1 MIEVRQICS
10 DEWERLRDIRL
21 EALAD
26 TPSAFSTTLAQAEA
40 FPDSVWQERAIA
52 GAAGR
57 DQITVVAV
65 FGERTVGMT
74 VALGRP
80 GLDLSVVPV
89 VSVFV
94 APSERRQ
101 GVAVR
106 LLDIAEEWA
115 RGHGA
120 SRTSLW
126 VEEENAPA
134 RSVYA
139 STGYISTPDRQQ
151 MPASPG
157 TWEIRLEK
165 DLKTAG

>member
-1 MIEVRQICS
+1 MIEVRQIRS
-10 DEWERLRDIRL
+10 GEWERLRDIRL

-26 TPSAFSTTLAQAEA
+26 RPSAFSTTLVEAEA
-40 FPDSVWQERAIA
+40 FPESVWKERAIA

-65 FGERTVGMT
+65 SGERTVGMT
-74 VALGRP
+74 VALGLPGSDRP
-80 GLDLSVVPV
+80 VVPI

-94 APSERRQ
+94 ARSERRQ

-106 LLDIAEEWA
+106 LLDIAEEWVCD
-115 RGHGA
+115 HGA

-126 VEEENAPA
+126 VEEENTPA
-134 RSVYA
+134 RNAYA
-139 STGYISTPDRQQ
+139 STGYIKTLDRQL
-151 MPASPG
+151 MPDAHE

-165 DLKTAG
+165 DLTAAR

>member
-1 MIEVRQICS
+1 MIEVRRIRG

-40 FPDSVWQERAIA
+40 YPDSVWQERAIA
-52 GAAGR
+52 GATGR
-57 DQITVVAV
+57 DQITGGAV
-65 FGERTVGMT
+65 SGERTVGMT
-74 VALGRP
+74 VALGRSGP
-80 GLDLSVVPV
+80 DLAVVPV

-101 GVAVR
+101 GVAV
-106 LLDIAEEWA
+106 LLLSVAEVWA
-115 RGHGA
+115 RDHGA
-120 SRTSLW
+120 FRTSLW

-134 RSVYA
+134 RSFYA
-139 STGYISTPDRQQ
+139 STGYIRTPDRQQ
-151 MPASPG
+151 MPASSG

-165 DLKTAG
+165 DLRTAG